1 MRTGLSYTSAR
12 ILLLVAAMGL
22 LYLAGARGILLVAL
36 AFAVSALASYVLLSR
51 QRDAMSGAI
60 ARRFGK
66 QGQPRRRRLAEFR
79 PRLAAGTRAQDA
91 DDEAGAEANDAD
103 GQGAAARDAGTKG
116 AAARDAAAS

>member
-1 MRTGLSYTSAR
+1 MRTGFSYRWAW

-66 QGQPRRRRLAEFR
+66 QGQPRRRRLAELRAPLDEGTPPADAHAQAR
-79 PRLAAGTRAQDA
+79 P
-91 DDEAGAEANDAD
+91 EPHE
-103 GQGAAARDAGTKG
+103 
-116 AAARDAAAS
+116 S